1 MIGSRPVKNQRPANR
16 INQWLKA
23 SLALSVLIV
32 GVAMYVSSPIV
43 ACENEEAMVDKS
55 SRPKRALLRDDR
67 ERWEPNPAAQKTG
80 TAQDSQ
86 GSGQTKRFQIADL
99 EKIVRVSDPQIA
111 PDDKSI
117 AVVVSRV
124 NMKDDRRDDEIVLI
138 DTASGAQRTMTA
150 RKGASSP
157 RWSPTGDRLAFLS
170 VVGEG
175 KDAAPQL
182 FLLPMNGGDAK
193 QLTNGPDAVE
203 QFAWRPDGKTIAYV
217 IPDPTDK
224 KAIEAHQDVFEVG
237 DTDFLEISAA
247 KSSHLWMVSADGEEA
262 RRVTSGAWSLPVV
275 FPPSPPS
282 SPLSWSP
289 DGKSLVITK
298 QETSEPGDNDLTTI
312 QILDATTGQTR
323 KLTSHEKFE
332 SAGEYSPDGSLIAYW
347 YPRDGDPNNENEIL
361 VAASGMQTGAA
372 NGAAGN
378 AGIDVTHGLDRNIQ
392 RAIWMPDGKSLLIGG
407 HDATGTNLW
416 LQPLDRPAKRLNL
429 GDIEP
434 SWLFWIDAM
443 VGPKGDIAFTGST
456 PGHPTELYYMTSADS
471 VPHRLTQYNDW
482 ISSVA
487 LGQPERIEWQGP
499 NGFHEDGVLLHPP
512 DFSKDKKY
520 PLVLLIHGGPTAS
533 STMSFGSLAQLL
545 AAQGYL
551 VFQPNYRGS
560 DNLGNAYQ
568 RAIYRD
574 AGDGP
579 GRDVMAGL
587 AAVEKMGIVDT
598 NKIAVSGWSY
608 GGYMT
613 SWMIGHYHVWKAAV
627 SGAAVNDL
635 IEEATLSDSNR
646 SSYYGM
652 GGSPWVGD
660 NWKIYR
666 EQSPIAYASQIRTPT
681 LILCDTG
688 DFRVPITQSFEMYH
702 ALKDNG
708 VTTKFYAYPVAGHF
722 PGDPVRVADVY
733 TRWVDWIKQ
742 CLK

>member
-1 MIGSRPVKNQRPANR
+1 MTSQAPENRVKQS
-16 INQWLKA
+16 LKA
-23 SLALSVLIV
+23 SFVLWTLIL
-32 GVAMYVSSPIV
+32 GAAIYVSSPIV
-43 ACENEEAMVDKS
+43 ASESEEATADKL
-55 SRPKRALLRDDR
+55 SRLKPGAWCDDR
-67 ERWEPNPAAQKTG
+67 GRSEPKQAAPKTG
-80 TAQDSQ
+80 PEHESR
-86 GSGQTKRFQIADL
+86 GSGRQTKRFQIADL
-99 EKIVRVSDPQIA
+99 EKIVRVTDPQIT

-124 NMKDDRRDDEIVLI
+124 NMKDDRRDNEIVLI
-138 DTASGAQRTMTA
+138 DIASGAQRTLTA
-150 RKGASSP
+150 RKSAGSP
-157 RWSPTGDRLAFLS
+157 RWSPSGDRLAFLS
-170 VVGEG
+170 VAGEG
-175 KDAAPQL
+175 KEAVSQL

-203 QFAWRPDGKTIAYV
+203 QFAWRPEGKMIAYAT
-217 IPDPTDK
+217 PDPTDK

-237 DTDFLEISAA
+237 DTDFLETSAA
-247 KSSHLWMVSADGEEA
+247 KSSHVWVVPADGGEA
-262 RRVTSGAWSLPVV
+262 KRVTSGAWSLPIV

-312 QILDATTGQTR
+312 QVLDATTGQMR
-323 KLTSHEKFE
+323 KLTPHEKFE
-332 SAGEYSPDGSLIAYW
+332 SAGEYSADGSSIAYW
-347 YPRDGDPNNENEIL
+347 YPRDGDPNNENEIFVTAGL
-361 VAASGMQTGAA
+361 GTGATNGA
-372 NGAAGN
+372 NGN
-378 AGIDVTHGLDRNIQ
+378 TGIDVTHGVDRNIQ

-416 LQPLDRPAKRLNL
+416 LQPLDGAAKRLNL
-429 GDIEP
+429 GDVEP

-456 PGHPTELYYMTSADS
+456 PGNPTELYYMGSADS
-471 VPHRLTQYNDW
+471 PPRRMTQFNDW
-482 ISSVA
+482 ISSIA
-487 LGQPERIEWQGP
+487 LGQPEGIEWQGP
-499 NGFHEDGVLLHPP
+499 NGFQEDGVLVRPP

-520 PLVLLIHGGPTAS
+520 PLVVLIHGGPTAS
-533 STMSFGSLAQLL
+533 STLGFGALAQVL
-545 AAQGYL
+545 AAHGYL

-587 AAVEKMGIVDT
+587 AAVEKTGIVDT
-598 NKIAVSGWSY
+598 DKIAVSGWSY

-635 IEEATLSDSNR
+635 IEESTLSDGNR

-666 EQSPIAYASQIRTPT
+666 EQSPIAYASQIRIPT

-722 PGDPVRVADVY
+722 PGDPVRAADVY
-733 TRWVDWIKQ
+733 TRWVDWIHQ
-742 CLK
+742 YLK